1 MTALRQT
8 LQQKQQLKLTPNQIL
23 VQKLLLLPVA
33 SMEQRI
39 KEEIEN
45 NPALEDNTERPDESK
60 EESSEI
66 PDSDGE
72 DTGKEGG
79 DENYDAEEFMEET
92 DEYVPAYKLAANN
105 YSPDEET
112 RESSFAASS
121 SFQDSLHFQLGL
133 KEHLNE
139 RQQMLGEYIIGN
151 IDDDGYLRRDL
162 YSISNDITFQ
172 QNILTDE
179 KELEPLLEVI
189 QEFDPP
195 GVGARSLQECL
206 LIQLRRRD
214 HKNEYTTLA
223 ITILEKGFEEFSR
236 KNYDKL
242 KEMFNADEESLRAA
256 VNEIIKLNPK
266 PGQAFADVATNAGQ
280 VVPDFVVITNPE
292 GEPEVSLNGRIS
304 SNLRLSPAYLN
315 MAERKKGMDKMQREA
330 ASFAKTKTEGAAGF
344 INAIRQRENTLQSV
358 MQTIMEYQQDFFVS
372 GDNGK
377 LKPMLLKDVAKVTG
391 LDISTISRVVSS
403 KYVQTNFGTFLLKNL
418 FSEAFQ
424 KESGEEVS
432 INEVKN
438 LIQEIINAEDKKKPV
453 NDDALAPMLERKGY
467 KIARRTIAKYREQLG
482 IPVARM
488 RKEI

>member
-1 MTALRQT
+1 MAQLRQT
-8 LQQKQQLKLTPNQIL
+8 QQLKQQLRLTPNQIL

-45 NPALEDNTERPDESK
+45 NPALED
-60 EESSEI
+60 SSEPLEEPKDEVSEI
-66 PDSDGE
+66 SDNTDE
-72 DTGKEGG
+72 DFEKGNR
-79 DENYDAEEFMEET
+79 DDDFDAEEFMEEN
-92 DEYVPAYKLAANN
+92 DEYVPAYKLSSNN
-105 YSPDEET
+105 YAAEQET
-112 RESSFAASS
+112 RESSFADSS

-139 RQQMLGEYIIGN
+139 RQQMLADYIIGN

-179 KELEPLLEVI
+179 KELEPLLGII

-195 GVGARSLQECL
+195 GVGARDLRECL
-206 LIQLRRRD
+206 LIQLKREE
-214 HKNEYTTLA
+214 HKGETTKLA
-223 ITILEKGFEEFSR
+223 TEILEKGFEEFSR

-242 KEMFNADEESLRAA
+242 REIVGTDEASLRAA
-256 VNEIIKLNPK
+256 VNEIIRLNPK
-266 PGQAFADVATNAGQ
+266 PGQAFADSATNASQ
-280 VVPDFVVITNPE
+280 VVPDFVITSSE
-292 GEPEVSLNGRIS
+292 GELEASINGRIS
-304 SNLRLSPAYLN
+304 SNLRLSPLYLE
-315 MAERKKGMDKMQREA
+315 MSERKKGMDKMQREA
-330 ASFAKTKTEGAAGF
+330 AAFAKAKTEAAGGF
-344 INAIRQRENTLQSV
+344 INAIKQREDTLQRV
-358 MQTIMEYQQDFFVS
+358 MQNILDYQEEYFSS
-372 GDNGK
+372 GDESK
-377 LKPMLLKDVAKVTG
+377 LKPMLLKDLAKVTG

-418 FSEAFQ
+418 FSESFH

-438 LIQEIINAEDKKKPV
+438 LIQEIINSEDKKKPV
-453 NDDALAPMLERKGY
+453 NDDALVTLLEKKGY
-467 KIARRTIAKYREQLG
+467 KVARRTIAKYREQLD

>member
-1 MTALRQT
+1 MPQLRQT
-8 LQQKQQLKLTPNQIL
+8 QQLKQQLKLTPNQIL

-45 NPALEDNTERPDESK
+45 NPALEDMGELVDEPK
-60 EESSEI
+60 DETPEI
-66 PDSDGE
+66 IEGD
-72 DTGKEGG
+72 GG
-79 DENYDAEEFMEET
+79 DISKDNRDEEYDAEEFMEDN
-92 DEYVPAYKLAANN
+92 DEYVPAYKMASNN
-105 YSPDEET
+105 YSSDEET
-112 RESSFAASS
+112 RESSFADSS
-121 SFQDSLHFQLGL
+121 SFQDSLKFQLGL
-133 KEHLNE
+133 KEHLKE
-139 RQQMLGEYIIGN
+139 RQQMLGEFIIGN

-179 KELEPLLEVI
+179 KELEPLLEII

-195 GVGARSLQECL
+195 GVGARNLRECL
-206 LIQLRRRD
+206 LIQLKREE
-214 HKNEYTTLA
+214 HKNETTRLA
-223 ITILEKGFEEFSR
+223 REILEKGFEEFSR

-242 KEMFNADEESLRAA
+242 KEVVNADEVALRAA

-266 PGQAFADVATNAGQ
+266 PGQSFADIAANATQ
-280 VVPDFVVITNPE
+280 VVPDFVIANSD
-292 GEPEVSLNGRIS
+292 GELETTLNGRIS
-304 SNLRLSPAYLN
+304 SNLRLSPLYLE
-315 MAERKKGMDKMQREA
+315 MSERKKGMDKMQREA
-330 ASFAKTKTEGAAGF
+330 ASFAKTKTVAASGF
-344 INAIRQRENTLQSV
+344 INAIRQREDTLQKV
-358 MQTIMEYQQDFFVS
+358 MQTILDYQQDFFMS

-377 LKPMLLKDVAKVTG
+377 LKPMLLKDIAKATG

-403 KYVQTNFGTFLLKNL
+403 KYVQTNFGTFLLKTL
-418 FSEAFQ
+418 FSESFQ

-438 LIQEIINAEDKKKPV
+438 IMQEIITAEDKRKPI
-453 NDDALAPMLERKGY
+453 NDDALVTLLEQKGY
-467 KIARRTIAKYREQLG
+467 KVARRTVAKYREQLG

>member
-1 MTALRQT
+1 MLRQT

-45 NPALEDNTERPDESK
+45 NPALEEITDRNEEAK
-60 EESSEI
+60 EEEEI
-66 PDSDGE
+66 PIGESDGE
-72 DTGKEGG
+72 DTGKEKN
-79 DENYDAEEFMEET
+79 DDDYEEFMEEN
-92 DEYVPAYKLAANN
+92 DEYVPAYKLASNN
-105 YSPDEET
+105 YAEQET
-112 RESSFAASS
+112 RESSFADTS
-121 SFQDSLHFQLGL
+121 SFQDSLKFQLGL

-172 QNILTDE
+172 QNIQTDE
-179 KELEPLLEVI
+179 KELEPLLEII

-195 GVGARSLQECL
+195 GVGARDLKECL
-206 LIQLRRRD
+206 LIQLEREEHHD
-214 HKNEYTTLA
+214 KVKKLA
-223 ITILEKGFEEFSR
+223 IDILEKGFEEFSK

-242 KEMFNADEESLRAA
+242 KEIVKADEASLREA

-266 PGQAFADVATNAGQ
+266 PGQAYADIANNATQ
-280 VVPDFVVITNPE
+280 VVPDFVITNTE
-292 GEPEVSLNGRIS
+292 GKPEVALTGRIS
-304 SNLRLSPAYLN
+304 STLHLSPVYVN

-330 ASFAKTKTEGAAGF
+330 ASFAKTKTEAAGGF
-344 INAIRQRENTLQSV
+344 INAIRQREDTLEMV
-358 MQTIMEYQQDFFVS
+358 MQTILNYQQDFFVS
-372 GDNGK
+372 GDEGK
-377 LKPMLLKDVAKVTG
+377 LKPMLLKDIAKVTG

-403 KYVQTNFGTFLLKNL
+403 KYVQTNFGTFLLKTL
-418 FSEAFQ
+418 FSESFQ

-432 INEVKN
+432 INEVKK
-438 LIQEIINAEDKKKPV
+438 LIQEIINGEDKKNPV
-453 NDDALAPMLERKGY
+453 NDEALVTLLEQKGY
-467 KIARRTIAKYREQLG
+467 KVARRTVAKYREQLD

>member
-1 MTALRQT
+1 MATLRQT
-8 LQQKQQLKLTPNQIL
+8 QQLKQQLKLTPNQIL

-45 NPALEDNTERPDESK
+45 NPALEDISEPMDEPK
-60 EESSEI
+60 EETSDTSENE
-66 PDSDGE
+66 GE
-72 DTGKEGG
+72 DFEKANR
-79 DENYDAEEFMEET
+79 DDDFDAEEFMEEN
-92 DEYVPAYKLAANN
+92 DEYVPAYKLASNN
-105 YSPDEET
+105 YAADEET
-112 RESSFAASS
+112 REASFADPS
-121 SFQDSLHFQLGL
+121 SFQDSLKLQLGL

-139 RQQMLGEYIIGN
+139 RQQMLGDYIIGN

-162 YSISNDITFQ
+162 YSIANDITFQ

-179 KELEPLLEVI
+179 KELEHLLEII

-195 GVGARSLQECL
+195 GVGARDLRECL
-206 LIQLRRRD
+206 LIQLKRLEHQD
-214 HKNEYTTLA
+214 GITQLA

-242 KEMFNADEESLRAA
+242 KEIVKADEASLKEA
-256 VNEIIKLNPK
+256 VNEIIKLDPK
-266 PGQAFADVATNAGQ
+266 PGQAYADAATNAAQ
-280 VVPDFVVITNPE
+280 VVPDFVITNSE
-292 GEPEVSLNGRIS
+292 EEMKASINGRIS
-304 SNLRLSPAYLN
+304 STLRLSPVYVE

-330 ASFAKTKTEGAAGF
+330 ASFAKTKTEAANGF
-344 INAIRQRENTLQSV
+344 INAIRQREETLQRV
-358 MQTIMEYQQDFFVS
+358 MQTILDYQSDYFVS
-372 GDNGK
+372 GDEGK
-377 LKPMLLKDVAKVTG
+377 LKPMLLKDIAKATG

-418 FSEAFQ
+418 FSESFQ

-438 LIQEIINAEDKKKPV
+438 LIQEIISAEDKRKPI
-453 NDDALAPMLERKGY
+453 NDDALVPLLEQKGY
-467 KIARRTIAKYREQLG
+467 KVARRTIAKYREQLG

>member
-1 MTALRQT
+1 MPQLRQT
-8 LQQKQQLKLTPNQIL
+8 QQLKQQLKLTPNQIL

-45 NPALEDNTERPDESK
+45 NPALEDISEPLDEPK
-60 EESSEI
+60 EEIPENESE
-66 PDSDGE
+66 DFEKADRDE
-72 DTGKEGG
+72 DF
-79 DENYDAEEFMEET
+79 DAEEFMEDN
-92 DEYVPAYKLAANN
+92 DEYVPAYKMASNN
-105 YSPDEET
+105 YSADEET
-112 RESSFAASS
+112 RESTFADTS

-139 RQQMLGEYIIGN
+139 RQQMLGDYIIGN

-162 YSISNDITFQ
+162 YSIANDITFQ

-179 KELEPLLEVI
+179 KELEPLLEII

-195 GVGARSLQECL
+195 GVGARNLQECL
-206 LIQLRRRD
+206 LIQLKRED
-214 HKNEYTTLA
+214 HKGETTKLA
-223 ITILEKGFEEFSR
+223 MCILEKGFEEFSK

-242 KEMFNADEESLRAA
+242 KEVVNADEASLRTA

-266 PGQAFADVATNAGQ
+266 PGQAFTDATTNASQ
-280 VVPDFVVITNPE
+280 VVPDFVITNSQ
-292 GEPEVSLNGRIS
+292 GEQEVSVNGRIS
-304 SNLRLSPAYLN
+304 TNLRLSPLYLE
-315 MAERKKGMDKMQREA
+315 MSERKKGMDKMQREA
-330 ASFAKTKTEGAAGF
+330 ASFAKTKTEAAAGF
-344 INAIRQRENTLQSV
+344 ISAIRQREDTLQKV
-358 MQTIMEYQQDFFVS
+358 MQTILEYQRDFFSS
-372 GDNGK
+372 GDKGR
-377 LKPMLLKDVAKVTG
+377 LKPMLLKDIAKATG

-403 KYVQTNFGTFLLKNL
+403 KYVQTNFGTFLLKTL
-418 FSEAFQ
+418 FSESFQ

-438 LIQEIINAEDKKKPV
+438 IMQEIINAEDKKKPV
-453 NDDALAPMLERKGY
+453 NDDALVTLLKQKGY
-467 KIARRTIAKYREQLG
+467 KVARRTVAKYREQLN